1 MPNPVVHFEIIASVL
16 RARHDGSG
24 KGVKAEDSNSFVRVA
39 GPGHL
44 QELLP
49 LPRVQSDMLLTERL
63 IPASQDDP
71 RYKPVSCSVVT
82 IDEHNGISLTG
93 SQCKPPRATVVDNG
107 PVAYFAGA
115 ARDERSA
122 TVRVRVSHEKFLA
135 AGVFDITTGWV

>member
-1 MPNPVVHFEIIASVL
+1 
-16 RARHDGSG
+16 
-24 KGVKAEDSNSFVRVA
+24 
-39 GPGHL
+39 
-44 QELLP
+44 
-49 LPRVQSDMLLTERL
+49 
-63 IPASQDDP
+63 
-71 RYKPVSCSVVT
+71 VT

-135 AGVFDITTGWV
+135 AGVFDIDDWVGLSVDGPEIALPAKGVEPVFVTARFIGLPTGPHRVHP